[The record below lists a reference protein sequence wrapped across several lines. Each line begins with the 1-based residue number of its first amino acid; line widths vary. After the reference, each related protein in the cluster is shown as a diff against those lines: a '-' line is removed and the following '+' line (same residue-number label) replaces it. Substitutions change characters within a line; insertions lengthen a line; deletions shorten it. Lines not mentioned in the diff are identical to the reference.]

1 MLNSEHSHDARP
13 DLVAATP
20 LGRITRCSSCGALHL
35 RFGNAVLNLD
45 ATDLSALRLAVENS
59 RRKER
64 ARLSRADQRTIEL
77 YIGESGV
84 GFAFNRAEIS
94 ELEQLL
100 DDAERRIESGVFDSV
115 KVIALPSPIQRRL
128 QRFPNA
134 PA

>member
-1 MLNSEHSHDARP
+1 MLNPDHSHDARP

-20 LGRITRCSSCGALHL
+20 AGRLTRCSSCGALHL

-45 ATDLSALRLAVENS
+45 ASDLSPLRVAVENS

-64 ARLSRADQRTIEL
+64 GRSVRTDQRTIEL

-84 GFAFNRAEIS
+84 GFAFSRAEIA

-100 DDAERRIESGVFDSV
+100 DDAERRIESGMSDSA
-115 KVIALPSPIQRRL
+115 KVLPLPSSIQRRL

>member
-13 DLVAATP
+13 DLVAASP
-20 LGRITRCSSCGALHL
+20 LGRVTRCSTCGALHL

-45 ATDLSALRLAVENS
+45 ASDLSPLLVAVENS

-64 ARLSRADQRTIEL
+64 ARSSRADRRTIEL

-84 GFAFNRAEIS
+84 GFAFNRAEIA

-100 DDAERRIESGVFDSV
+100 GEAERRIDSGVFDSA
-115 KVIALPSPIQRRL
+115 KVIAMPSSIHRRL